1 MNNLIKKLYEN
12 LKPDSQKKF
21 QEIQKLIKID
31 ENFECPNIL
40 FNFFNVFYDNF
51 NKKKKIYITSSTNI
65 EISNFKNNAK
75 YIFEETQLRY
85 DDFLERYNK
94 YDTKTLNF
102 LDYPLLKLTVL
113 KNDINDFEI
122 ANSNVTLYKTIENF
136 NEILSVDKEIIEYM
150 LRFIT
155 IYFKSDYDW
164 KKYDE
169 EKKEILLNKN
179 SDDVQLNILFNNK
192 ISPDKIKE
200 NYNDILSNAKTKTVL
215 FIDKPS
221 ISKIKKK
228 SFFEYVID
236 KKQYISN
243 YNSKFK
249 RELRIKDLKYNDK
262 PDDILIN
269 YYNESIGFAVG
280 GVTNTGVLYSFSGTE
295 EERQKIFFHEI
306 THFLDYDIDKF
317 ASFKLKYCT
326 NQNVSCES
334 LTEFMAILFH
344 IVYICSRLKK
354 LYELNDEQCK
364 NLFSYIIY
372 IEQLW
377 SNYVVSKILYLYGY
391 RKHNID
397 DFFSNKENCKEIKY
411 NNIEILSY
419 YFGKSLLL
427 FNINEILVDTY
438 FEKNLKAK
446 EDFFYNIQ
454 NKIYDNPSKEYINNI
469 KNNLE
474 FIDDELKKEKS
485 DITNSVGY
493 ICFELN
499 NRENDQVK
507 EIIVIDEEKENP
519 DDIFKRYFDK
529 TVKLYSEFINLKGGH
544 KKKYKLKKI

>member
-269 YYNESIGFAVG
+269 YYN
-280 GVTNTGVLYSFSGTE
+280 
-295 EERQKIFFHEI
+295 
-306 THFLDYDIDKF
+306 
-317 ASFKLKYCT
+317 
-326 NQNVSCES
+326 
-334 LTEFMAILFH
+334 
-344 IVYICSRLKK
+344 
-354 LYELNDEQCK
+354 
-364 NLFSYIIY
+364 II
-372 IEQLW
+372 W
-377 SNYVVSKILYLYGY
+377 
-391 RKHNID
+391 
-397 DFFSNKENCKEIKY
+397 
-411 NNIEILSY
+411 
-419 YFGKSLLL
+419 
-427 FNINEILVDTY
+427 
-438 FEKNLKAK
+438 
-446 EDFFYNIQ
+446 
-454 NKIYDNPSKEYINNI
+454 
-469 KNNLE
+469 
-474 FIDDELKKEKS
+474 FI
-485 DITNSVGY
+485 I
-493 ICFELN
+493 
-499 NRENDQVK
+499 
-507 EIIVIDEEKENP
+507 
-519 DDIFKRYFDK
+519 
-529 TVKLYSEFINLKGGH
+529 
-544 KKKYKLKKI
+544 

>member
-1 MNNLIKKLYEN
+1 
-12 LKPDSQKKF
+12 
-21 QEIQKLIKID
+21 
-31 ENFECPNIL
+31 
-40 FNFFNVFYDNF
+40 
-51 NKKKKIYITSSTNI
+51 
-65 EISNFKNNAK
+65 
-75 YIFEETQLRY
+75 
-85 DDFLERYNK
+85 
-94 YDTKTLNF
+94 
-102 LDYPLLKLTVL
+102 
-113 KNDINDFEI
+113 
-122 ANSNVTLYKTIENF
+122 
-136 NEILSVDKEIIEYM
+136 
-150 LRFIT
+150 
-155 IYFKSDYDW
+155 
-164 KKYDE
+164 
-169 EKKEILLNKN
+169 
-179 SDDVQLNILFNNK
+179 
-192 ISPDKIKE
+192 
-200 NYNDILSNAKTKTVL
+200 
-215 FIDKPS
+215 
-221 ISKIKKK
+221 
-228 SFFEYVID
+228 
-236 KKQYISN
+236 
-243 YNSKFK
+243 
-249 RELRIKDLKYNDK
+249 
-262 PDDILIN
+262 
-269 YYNESIGFAVG
+269 
-280 GVTNTGVLYSFSGTE
+280 
-295 EERQKIFFHEI
+295 
-306 THFLDYDIDKF
+306 
-317 ASFKLKYCT
+317 
-326 NQNVSCES
+326 
-334 LTEFMAILFH
+334 MAILFH

-544 KKKYKLKKI
+544 KKKI